1 VPNGDRRGNWKL
13 QTLRHVGTAQ
23 TDVAASQFRSGA
35 VQRIRHGLLVY
46 SGGCEIR
53 PDDGKN

>member
-1 VPNGDRRGNWKL
+1 MSAPRKP
-13 QTLRHVGTAQ
+13 TSRHRSFE
-23 TDVAASQFRSGA
+23 AAPSNAYGF
-35 VQRIRHGLLVY
+35 LVY

>member
-23 TDVAASQFRSGA
+23 TDVAASQFRYTSWLSG
-35 VQRIRHGLLVY
+35 L
-46 SGGCEIR
+46 
-53 PDDGKN
+53 